1 MAPEHILA
9 IDQGTTSTRA
19 IVFSPD
25 ARPVGSASVPV
36 RQIFPNPGWVEHDP
50 DELFDGS
57 VGVATRAVAD
67 AGLAF
72 DDIAAIGITNQRET
86 TVVWERS
93 TGRPLANA
101 IVWQCRRTAAMCE
114 ALKAQGH
121 EPDIRRRTGL
131 VVDAYFS
138 STKLQWLLG
147 RIPSGRARAEAGEI
161 CFGTVDSWLLFRLT
175 GRDLHAT
182 DATNASRTQLLNVHD
197 LAWDEA
203 LLKLFEVP
211 ERVLPEVRP
220 SASDFGKTQASVF
233 GRPIPITG
241 VAGDQHAA
249 LYGQACFSPGS
260 TKCTY
265 GTGAFVLANAGGTPR
280 EAESG
285 LITTVGWWTGQKPV
299 YALEGSVFVTG
310 AAVQWLRDELMVIA
324 DASESDVLAQSIPDN
339 GGVYFVPAFV
349 GLGAPHW
356 DAEARGAIVG
366 LTRGAHRA
374 YLARAALEATA
385 YQVKDVIDAMQV
397 PASPT
402 TRGPARRARTPAVDS
417 GAALRADGGQTAS
430 RFLMQFQA
438 DILNRPVEVAAV
450 QETTALGAAFLAGR
464 ALGLWASES
473 ELASLWRPGR
483 VYEPKISSGERLDL
497 LAGWKRAVAQARH
510 REDLVARP
518 TRA

>member
-1 MAPEHILA
+1 MPPEHILA

-25 ARPVGSASVPV
+25 ARPVGSAAVPV
-36 RQIFPNPGWVEHDP
+36 RQIYPSPGWVEHDP
-50 DELFDGS
+50 DDLFDGS
-57 VGVATRAVAD
+57 VSAATRAVAE
-67 AGLAF
+67 AGLNF

-86 TVVWERS
+86 TLVWERA
-93 TGRPLANA
+93 TGRPVANA
-101 IVWQCRRTAAMCE
+101 IVWQCRRTAGMCE

-138 STKLQWLLG
+138 ATKLQWLLE
-147 RIPSGRARAEAGEI
+147 RIPSGRARAEAGEL
-161 CFGTVDSWLLFRLT
+161 CFGTVDSWLLYRLT
-175 GRDLHAT
+175 NGEVHAT

-203 LLKLFEVP
+203 LLKLFEIS

-220 SASDFGKTQASVF
+220 SAFDYGRSHAAIF

-249 LYGQACFSPGS
+249 LYGQACFSFGS
-260 TKCTY
+260 AKCTY
-265 GTGAFVLANAGGTPR
+265 GTGAFVLANAGATPR
-280 EAESG
+280 EAEAG
-285 LITTVGWWTGQKPV
+285 LITTVGWWTGRKPV
-299 YALEGSVFVTG
+299 YALEGSIFVTG
-310 AAVQWLRDELMVIA
+310 AAVQWLRDELTVIA
-324 DASESDVLAQSIPDN
+324 EAADSDALAQSIPDN

-349 GLGAPHW
+349 GLGAPYW
-356 DAEARGAIVG
+356 DADARGAIVG

-385 YQVKDVIDAMQV
+385 YQVKDVLDAMEK
-397 PASPT
+397 PAGT
-402 TRGPARRARTPAVDS
+402 ATRPLARRARAATVDS
-417 GAALRADGGQTAS
+417 AAPLRADGGQTANA
-430 RFLMQFQA
+430 FLMQFQA

-464 ALGLWASES
+464 ALGLWASEA

-483 VYEPKISSGERLDL
+483 VYEPRMSSGERLDL
-497 LAGWKRAVAQARH
+497 LAGWKKAVAQTRH
-510 REDLVARP
+510 RIDVVASEIQ
-518 TRA
+518 A